1 MREMRKTKAHNS
13 LALFARA
20 KRARRE
26 ISLLLL
32 APVAGHA
39 GLSLTPLSLPELS
52 LRCVQG
58 SYSFKV
64 NSLVETEPLSVE
76 TSE

>member
-1 MREMRKTKAHNS
+1 MVKLQFFSGKQHFYSYFQNPSENS
-13 LALFARA
+13 D
-20 KRARRE
+20 
-26 ISLLLL
+26 
-32 APVAGHA
+32 A

-64 NSLVETEPLSVE
+64 NSLVETEPLSIE

>member
-1 MREMRKTKAHNS
+1 MSNKQS
-13 LALFARA
+13 VQPVLLFARA

-26 ISLLLL
+26 ISLLLF

-64 NSLVETEPLSVE
+64 NSLVETEPLSIE